1 MEDEVL
7 NNSLLKEYREEDL
20 LEVAT
25 LIKEAAGDEK
35 IWLFEG
41 DMGAGKTT
49 LIKALAKVYGVE
61 DTVTS
66 PTFSLVNEYLSGK
79 NELIYHFD
87 FYRIKDETEALD
99 IGVEDYFY
107 ANKLCWIEWPSL
119 IPSFIP
125 DRYLQIDIEVL
136 TESTRKIHLQKHG

>member
-107 ANKLCWIEWPSL
+107 ANKLGWIEWPSL